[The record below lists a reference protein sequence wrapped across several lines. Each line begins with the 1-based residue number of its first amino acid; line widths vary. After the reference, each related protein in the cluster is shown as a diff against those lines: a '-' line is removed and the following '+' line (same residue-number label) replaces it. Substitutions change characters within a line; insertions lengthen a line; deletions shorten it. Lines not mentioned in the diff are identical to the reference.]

1 MKILLLAAGCAFA
14 TAVVPSAGRFSRAD
28 AAESSPNSIQV
39 VIWNRAGQP
48 LDVEV
53 LQGADR
59 VFAGAL
65 REGAVSTS
73 IEAGR
78 ILQREPGSY
87 TIRIVDHTR
96 GMQDSVAL
104 RMGPGGQNLGILLT
118 QDGLAFVLT
127 QGDVTDLTPSPQASG
142 S

>member
-1 MKILLLAAGCAFA
+1 MKILLIAAGCVFA
-14 TAVVPSAGRFSRAD
+14 IAAVPSAGPFSRVD
-28 AAESSPNSIQV
+28 AAEGATNSVQV
-39 VIWNRAGQP
+39 VVWNRAGQP

-59 VFAGAL
+59 VFAAAL
-65 REGAVSTS
+65 RAGAVSTS

-87 TIRIVDHTR
+87 TVRIVDHTR

-104 RMGPGGQNLGILLT
+104 RIGPDGQNLGIHLT
-118 QDGLAFVLT
+118 QDGLAFVVT
-127 QGDVTDLTPSPQASG
+127 QGDVTDFTPPPHASG